1 MQIWLVYVIVLF
13 VSLLIYRL
21 LILGRSVSFKYMGT
35 GVGVVVN
42 LLNDN
47 GSKKEVMHSWMLT
60 RCKSAKIMQNRQS
73 WGSSNLHTSI
83 FCWRI
88 IFWEVW
94 WLSGSI
100 QFLVYSFHHQLYN
113 LYWVIL
119 LHFKNIYAL
128 LFKKISK
135 SIFCCI

>member
-1 MQIWLVYVIVLF
+1 MVGLCYCVVCLF
-13 VSLLIYRL
+13 AYLLTLDI
-21 LILGRSVSFKYMGT
+21 GDQRSVSFKYMGT
-35 GVGVVVN
+35 EVGVVVN